1 MDNKEEPDGCS
12 IELQPLRQQG
22 GSCIMKDPIVA
33 ATLICSTLFL
43 DGALKNC
50 TAQPVFNRKGNADS
64 CPLILKQK
72 IFFVKLIRYNIR

>member
-1 MDNKEEPDGCS
+1 MDNKEEPNGCS

-22 GSCIMKDPIVA
+22 GSCIMKEPIVA

-50 TAQPVFNRKGNADS
+50 TAQPVFNRKADS

-72 IFFVKLIRYNIR
+72 IFFVKFLRYNIR